1 MISFQEMK
9 ERLRSAVE
17 DAVKEAKKTANK
29 KPWEIL
35 AAKNKALIVEME
47 LQKDGSYAPVKVK
60 R

>member
-1 MISFQEMK
+1 MISFQELK

-17 DAVKEAKKTANK
+17 DAVNEAKKTAK